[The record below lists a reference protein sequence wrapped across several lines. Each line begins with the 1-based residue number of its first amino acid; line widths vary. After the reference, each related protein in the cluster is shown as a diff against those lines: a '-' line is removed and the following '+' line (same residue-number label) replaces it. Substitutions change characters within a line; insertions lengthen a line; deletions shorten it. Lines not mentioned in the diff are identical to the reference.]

1 MRCKPPDKRFY
12 QELTELNAGFL
23 SLFTDQRL
31 LWHGPLLGLDPPIT
45 HGLRAL
51 AAAELDFVAAT
62 PCLLAG
68 FPVLPFPDAV
78 SESQT
83 GARPADDRWLES
95 ARLYSAELTMYLWQL
110 ARQDHFAT
118 TLCVGRA
125 TDGMKQLTN
134 MGFREMQASARIAMY
149 HLRARFG
156 RHPRFWPDLI
166 RAARSGNQDL
176 RSLSRLTIIPLTL
189 AERRVGLLD

>member
-12 QELTELNAGFL
+12 EELRELNAAFL

-31 LWHGPLLGLDPPIT
+31 LWHGPLLGLNPQIT
-45 HGLRAL
+45 NGLRCLSAV
-51 AAAELDFVAAT
+51 ELEFVAAT

-68 FPVLPFPDAV
+68 FPLRPLSQSV
-78 SESQT
+78 SESQMQI
-83 GARPADDRWLES
+83 RPSDEQWLDS
-95 ARLYSAELTMYLWQL
+95 ARLYSAELVMYLWQMT
-110 ARQDHFAT
+110 RQDRLVNR
-118 TLCVGRA
+118 LCVGPEPERVKPL
-125 TDGMKQLTN
+125 TD
-134 MGFREMQASARIAMY
+134 MGFREIQAYARIAIE
-149 HLRARFG
+149 HLRARFA

-166 RAARSGNQDL
+166 RAARSGNRDF